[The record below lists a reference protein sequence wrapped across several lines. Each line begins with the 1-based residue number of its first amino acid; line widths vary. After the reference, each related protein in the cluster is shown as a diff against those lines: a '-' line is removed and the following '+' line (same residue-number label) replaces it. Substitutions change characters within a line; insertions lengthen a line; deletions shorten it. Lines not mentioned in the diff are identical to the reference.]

1 MENARPAPDAFM
13 EALEVEL
20 LVRRMDTIVVKREAD
35 EQRIHAQY
43 IFEVRHNRDRPSC
56 AHCHRL
62 VPPFFSED
70 APRLGERRIVKGELD
85 RWRQSEITELDLAV
99 AGQARPNKVPKG
111 IADFLGVLLA
121 DKTERNLRA
130 RFTRDDG
137 FRALPRVSA
146 NDAVDLGC
154 RPGRHLFDYE
164 AVFLTGRILEP
175 DWSQEFLCRQIECL
189 EIGLDVGWQIF
200 HAAIKAGNGDAT
212 FVIPHR
218 TENFSQ
224 EPEWILGGAAKNAG
238 MKITISADNLDVF
251 VNEAS
256 QRGGHG
262 RRLLIPHG
270 RIANKRQVHFELSR
284 IVANKPE
291 QILGAAFLFALYH
304 HGDRQWQLASND
316 FECAAGLNERHRL
329 AFVVACATRDYDLA
343 PIRQRFNARL
353 ERRRLPKIQRI
364 DRLDVVVPV
373 KQHSRACSAVRLANH
388 DWVAGRRTHGRL
400 KSD

>member
-85 RWRQSEITELDLAV
+85 RWRQSEIAELDFAV
-99 AGQARPNKVPKG
+99 ARQARPYKVTKG
-111 IADFLGVLLA
+111 IADFLGILLA

-130 RFTRDDG
+130 RFAGDDG

-154 RPGRHLFDYE
+154 RPGRHLLDYQ
-164 AVFLTGRILEP
+164 AVFFAGRILEP
-175 DWSQEFLCRQIECL
+175 DRTQELLCRQIEGL

-200 HAAIKAGNGDAT
+200 HAVVKAGNGDAA
-212 FVIPHR
+212 FIVPHR
-218 TENFSQ
+218 TKNFGQ
-224 EPEWILGGAAKNAG
+224 KPEWILCGAPENAG
-238 MKITISADNLDVF
+238 MKIAISTDDLDVF
-251 VNEAS
+251 VYEAS
-256 QRGGHG
+256 QRGCHS
-262 RRLLIPHG
+262 RRLLVPHG
-270 RIANKRQVHFELSR
+270 RIANERKVQFELSR
-284 IVANKPE
+284 IVANEAE

-304 HGDRQWQLASND
+304 QRDRQWQLAGND

-329 AFVVACATRDYDLA
+329 AFVVACATRDDDLA
-343 PIRQRFNARL
+343 AIRQHFNARL
-353 ERRRLPKIQRI
+353 ERRRLPQI
-364 DRLDVVVPV
+364 
-373 KQHSRACSAVRLANH
+373 
-388 DWVAGRRTHGRL
+388 
-400 KSD
+400 